1 MLKETKLMSFMSIMW
16 LAAIVCYIAYMLY
29 HDYQLKRT
37 DEYQEAI
44 KNKIKPKK
52 KLLIKRWWSWIII
65 IFLLI
70 LSLGAND
77 DYNDES
83 DNSNTEKTEATNKPH
98 KRNTQQAKRE
108 KMLKVLNMWSS
119 KNNKY
124 GNVKID
130 KDNNPILILNDE
142 TATTSTKSELKSI
155 ATQFGNKV
163 RMQKELTKAKVGNPA
178 IYDKND
184 TPIAVWNGS
193 SLELTNK

>member
-1 MLKETKLMSFMSIMW
+1 MSFMSIMW

-77 DYNDES
+77 DYVNES
-83 DNSNTEKTEATNKPH
+83 NGSNTTKTETKKPH
-98 KRNTQQAKRE
+98 KQDVQQAKKE

-124 GNVKID
+124 GTVKID
-130 KDNNPILILNDE
+130 KDNNPILILNDK

-155 ATQFGNKV
+155 AIQFGNKV

-193 SLELTNK
+193 SLELTDK

>member
-1 MLKETKLMSFMSIMW
+1 MSFMSIMW

-37 DEYQEAI
+37 DEYQEAV

-65 IFLLI
+65 IFFLI

-83 DNSNTEKTEATNKPH
+83 DSSNTAKTEATSKPH
-98 KRNTQQAKRE
+98 KQNIQQAKRE

-124 GNVKID
+124 GTVKID
-130 KDNNPILILNDE
+130 KDNNPILILNDK
-142 TATTSTKSELKSI
+142 TATTSTKTELKSI
-155 ATQFGNKV
+155 AIQFGNKV
-163 RMQKELTKAKVGNPA
+163 RMQKKLTKAKVGDPA
-178 IYDKND
+178 IYDKDD

-193 SLELTNK
+193 SLELTDK

>member
-108 KMLKVLNMWSS
+108 KMLKALNMWSS

-130 KDNNPILILNDE
+130 KDNNPILILNDK

-155 ATQFGNKV
+155 AIQFVNKV
-163 RMQKELTKAKVGNPA
+163 RMQKKLTKDKVGDPA
-178 IYDKND
+178 IYDKDD

-193 SLELTNK
+193 SLELTDK

>member
-1 MLKETKLMSFMSIMW
+1 MSFMSIMW

-37 DEYQEAI
+37 DEYQEAV

-65 IFLLI
+65 IFFLI

-83 DNSNTEKTEATNKPH
+83 DSSNTAKTEATNKPH
-98 KRNTQQAKRE
+98 KQNIQQAKRE

-124 GNVKID
+124 GTVKID
-130 KDNNPILILNDE
+130 KDNNPILILNDK
-142 TATTSTKSELKSI
+142 TATTSTKTELKSI
-155 ATQFGNKV
+155 AIQFGNKV
-163 RMQKELTKAKVGNPA
+163 RMQKKLTKAKVGDPA
-178 IYDKND
+178 IYDKDD

-193 SLELTNK
+193 SLELTDK

>member
-1 MLKETKLMSFMSIMW
+1 MSFMSIMW
-16 LAAIVCYIAYMLY
+16 LVAIVCYIVYMLY

-44 KNKIKPKK
+44 KKKIKPKK
-52 KLLIKRWWSWIII
+52 KLLIKRWWSWVIII
-65 IFLLI
+65 MLLI

-83 DNSNTEKTEATNKPH
+83 DSSNTAKTEATNKPH
-98 KRNTQQAKRE
+98 KQNTQQAKRE

-124 GNVKID
+124 GTVKID

-155 ATQFGNKV
+155 AIQFGNKV
-163 RMQKELTKAKVGNPA
+163 RRQKKLTKAKVGNPA
-178 IYDKND
+178 IYDKDD

-193 SLELTNK
+193 SLELTDK